1 MKFLRYT
8 ALIGT
13 IIVYFNLVFYRSFTD
28 FITIPQLF
36 QGSNIG
42 DLGSSILTLIE
53 VYDVFF
59 FLDVVIIW
67 YLSKKNGCHGRHISK
82 TGEGFLH
89 LLFL

>member
-67 YLSKKNGCHGRHISK
+67 YLSKKNRVPWPSHIQN
-82 TGEGFLH
+82 GEGFLH